1 MFQVD
6 HKKGLTLT
14 EVAEGV
20 SVEDVSSCTDEQTKK
35 LTTVHFGTVF
45 DIKCSRAAAYRA
57 LTAFAR
63 VQLRVLCLHY
73 DAGLCVRSLVP
84 TIYRITCFC

>member
-35 LTTVHFGTVF
+35 LTTVHFGAVF

-63 VQLRVLCLHY
+63 VQLRVVP
-73 DAGLCVRSLVP
+73 ANITVP
-84 TIYRITCFC
+84 TADPQFFILS

>member
-6 HKKGLTLT
+6 QEKGLTLT
-14 EVAEGV
+14 EVADGV

-35 LTTVHFGTVF
+35 LTTVHFDAVF
-45 DIKCSRAAAYRA
+45 DIKCSWPAAYRA
-57 LTAFAR
+57 LTTFAR
-63 VQLRVLCLHY
+63 VQLRVLCLQY

-84 TIYRITCFC
+84 TIYRITCY